1 MTLAPFFCPKWL
13 ACQLAEANLTPV
25 ELSHLLCKFSTH
37 FYLTC
42 YIVLVSNNTKVTA
55 SAEPP
60 RKGIRKVNLS
70 DLSGSLSKRGRERYT
85 DPELQSALVD
95 AMSDGESFIWDTAVV
110 SGKTDKA
117 LTASKAMWRSRAM
130 SVFTGI
136 AGNETQRLRIQW
148 TDANEMVLT
157 VYSA

>member
-1 MTLAPFFCPKWL
+1 MATNAKPT
-13 ACQLAEANLTPV
+13 ANAEAT
-25 ELSHLLCKFSTH
+25 
-37 FYLTC
+37 
-42 YIVLVSNNTKVTA
+42 
-55 SAEPP
+55 

-157 VYSA
+157 VYSAQSACPIRSERESQ

>member
-1 MTLAPFFCPKWL
+1 MATNAKPT
-13 ACQLAEANLTPV
+13 ANAEAT
-25 ELSHLLCKFSTH
+25 
-37 FYLTC
+37 
-42 YIVLVSNNTKVTA
+42 
-55 SAEPP
+55 

-85 DPELQSALVD
+85 DPELQSALVE